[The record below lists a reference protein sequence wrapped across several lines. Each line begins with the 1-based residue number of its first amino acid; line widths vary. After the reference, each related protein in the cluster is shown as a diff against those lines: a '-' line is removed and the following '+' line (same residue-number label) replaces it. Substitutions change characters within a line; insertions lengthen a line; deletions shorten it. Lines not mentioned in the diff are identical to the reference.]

1 MLLWCDLTWASSL
14 EGLEKLLLQYSHLK
28 YLQNISWVFWYKKW
42 FTHNWKSAGF
52 NGLPDLSADAV
63 SPQVIPQW
71 VSVGVGLITDVALGL
86 LALVSRLVNTGS
98 WTVVETSGTPITK
111 IPAKQT
117 ESTDQNMLGSFYQS
131 QLHWKRA
138 LEWFQEHKEL
148 VITGNVQAVMIWWWS
163 NLSIYKQYFDTKKKS
178 F

>member
-1 MLLWCDLTWASSL
+1 MGNYLKWFAKWFLVLKALLHSEHLKSLMLLWCDLTWASSL

-42 FTHNWKSAGF
+42 FTHNWKSGGF
-52 NGLPDLSADAV
+52 NGIPDLSADAV

-117 ESTDQNMLGSFYQS
+117 ETIDQNILGSFYQS
-131 QLHWKRA
+131 VSNP
-138 LEWFQEHKEL
+138 LERSTWM
-148 VITGNVQAVMIWWWS
+148 VSWA
-163 NLSIYKQYFDTKKKS
+163 
-178 F
+178 